1 MLGPAGL
8 SAGCGQSIMKH
19 DQNDR
24 GGLPLAWQAFNHL
37 RSCRTEIGISR
48 GALQSLSAM
57 ISFLREGQGTVV
69 HASNRTLAE
78 RAACC
83 DRSLRRHI
91 AELERLGILR
101 RISSPNRKRFRLF
114 NPDGEDL
121 AFGMDLAPMM
131 NRAEEFAAQ
140 SEARALLQARLR
152 LMTQRIRASLA
163 RRAHRA
169 VAGCNACASDAP
181 APTPV
186 PECDPVLSTHRVSAS
201 NDAPN
206 GAAADALD
214 IEARRLLRGT
224 CDLDTL
230 AALAERLEGLEA
242 PAPLQ
247 DVDTACHAD
256 ALSIAA
262 SRSPEM
268 SASSGQTVRHIQ
280 DHQKED
286 PLKMTAEKL
295 LSSGAGRGARAAQAH
310 QRRPYEPAAP
320 AGRDARPIGLDEIRR
335 LCPDALSHALA
346 PIRTMSDV
354 LHLAWTLA
362 PQVGIAEPLLR
373 QACAAQGPEIPLLT
387 VLGIV
392 QKIRAIRCPGAYFR
406 ALFFGR
412 RAASFHL
419 SRLLAG
425 SPAR

>member
-1 MLGPAGL
+1 
-8 SAGCGQSIMKH
+8 MKH
-19 DQNDR
+19 NQNDR

-37 RSCRTEIGISR
+37 RACRTEIGISR

-121 AFGMDLAPMM
+121 VFGMDLAPMM

-181 APTPV
+181 APTPA
-186 PECDPVLSTHRVSAS
+186 PERDPGLSICGVSAMS
-201 NDAPN
+201 DAPSD
-206 GAAADALD
+206 AAGDALD
-214 IEARRLLRGT
+214 IEARRLLRRAS
-224 CDLDTL
+224 DLDAL
-230 AALAERLEGLEA
+230 AALAEQLEAREA
-242 PAPLQ
+242 PAPVQ
-247 DVDTACHAD
+247 DADTVCHAD
-256 ALSIAA
+256 APSIAA
-262 SRSPEM
+262 SWSPEM
-268 SASSGQTVRHIQ
+268 SASSGQTVRHIH

-286 PLKMTAEKL
+286 PLKMTAQKMV
-295 LSSGAGRGARAAQAH
+295 SPGSGGGARTAQARQH
-310 QRRPYEPAAP
+310 RPYEPGAL
-320 AGRDARPIGLDEIRR
+320 AGCDARPIGLDDIRR
-335 LCPDALSHALA
+335 LCPDALSHALT
-346 PIRTMSDV
+346 PIRTMGDV

-362 PQVGIAEPLLR
+362 PQVGIAEALLR

-412 RAASFHL
+412 RAASFRL

-425 SPAR
+425 SPAT